1 MRTIVTRTLA
11 SVLAALLAVS
21 CGTVRQSRRPDI
33 EQHVFLPR
41 APRAVA
47 SPVVDEMERSL
58 EDALS
63 VVAVAVEDGRY
74 LTGGGSAEMELAQG
88 LKEVAP
94 SVGGREQLA
103 VEAFANAM
111 EVIPRTLAQNAG
123 MDPIDTLIELRQA
136 HKAGKTTVGVDPL
149 AGKNAE
155 LKRLGILEPLRVL
168 KQAVASATDAAV
180 MILRIDDVIASKSP
194 KAGRGMGK
202 GAGAEESSHEFD

>member
-1 MRTIVTRTLA
+1 
-11 SVLAALLAVS
+11 
-21 CGTVRQSRRPDI
+21 
-33 EQHVFLPR
+33 
-41 APRAVA
+41 
-47 SPVVDEMERSL
+47 
-58 EDALS
+58 
-63 VVAVAVEDGRY
+63 
-74 LTGGGSAEMELAQG
+74 MELAQG

-149 AGKNAE
+149 AGKNSE
-155 LKRLGILEPLRVL
+155 MKRMGILEPLRVL

-194 KAGRGMGK
+194 KTGPGMGK